1 MNRKQTVILSGI
13 LILLLCTAILVRKS
27 FNEKEEL
34 RTLFQLSFQDLDFS
48 EEITGGFEDSYFPA
62 AYTYNAAE
70 PNPRRLRSWGIV
82 RVKNHKTPRADPG
95 APELLKN
102 TIRYIWRIRK
112 NRLFT

>member
-48 EEITGGFEDSYFPA
+48 EEITGGFEDSYLPA
-62 AYTYNAAE
+62 AYT
-70 PNPRRLRSWGIV
+70 
-82 RVKNHKTPRADPG
+82 
-95 APELLKN
+95 
-102 TIRYIWRIRK
+102 
-112 NRLFT
+112 